1 MFSLYKVKTPSW
13 RNWYCSLVLLRHSYC
28 YIWKNST
35 QTVTLCFQLIFVFL
49 LVTLLVTNQED
60 LKRHILPFAC
70 NTQCYDIKMQSD
82 WKQTFLIFRQ
92 TAIPLAYFLKYFAK
106 NCGFMKFD
114 WFQQTGT
121 RSDRRNI
128 ILWSVF
134 HKDLN
139 EKHGLGRV
147 NEVSVI
153 HNGIFRSNFSLSTL
167 FSLGNILHFIEG
179 FSLQLY

>member
-1 MFSLYKVKTPSW
+1 
-13 RNWYCSLVLLRHSYC
+13 
-28 YIWKNST
+28 
-35 QTVTLCFQLIFVFL
+35 
-49 LVTLLVTNQED
+49 
-60 LKRHILPFAC
+60 
-70 NTQCYDIKMQSD
+70 
-82 WKQTFLIFRQ
+82 
-92 TAIPLAYFLKYFAK
+92 
-106 NCGFMKFD
+106 MKFD

-128 ILWSVF
+128 ILRLVF

-153 HNGIFRSNFSLSTL
+153 HNGIFRSNFSLLTL